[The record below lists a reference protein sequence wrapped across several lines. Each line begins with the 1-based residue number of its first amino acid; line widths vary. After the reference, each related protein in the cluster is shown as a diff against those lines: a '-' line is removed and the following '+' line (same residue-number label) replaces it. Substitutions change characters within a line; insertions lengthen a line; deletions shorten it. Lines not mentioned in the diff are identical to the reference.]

1 MQPFLN
7 GERYLVR
14 LYLLH
19 QYDQVFTPI
28 RAMSSQ
34 RKIPE
39 LFFYFSS
46 VCIKEQQ
53 ILMSLKMQWYC
64 VVCEVIISVKYIDP
78 NHEMIHSFSLTVS
91 ELQGEE
97 GVSLVRHSFSGF
109 GVYTVRK

>member
-1 MQPFLN
+1 MDLYANYSSATFLCRCRSVRSKNSEGWMQPFLN

-28 RAMSSQ
+28 REMSSQ

-46 VCIKEQQ
+46 VCIKEATN
-53 ILMSLKMQWYC
+53 SH
-64 VVCEVIISVKYIDP
+64 VP
-78 NHEMIHSFSLTVS
+78 
-91 ELQGEE
+91 
-97 GVSLVRHSFSGF
+97 
-109 GVYTVRK
+109 